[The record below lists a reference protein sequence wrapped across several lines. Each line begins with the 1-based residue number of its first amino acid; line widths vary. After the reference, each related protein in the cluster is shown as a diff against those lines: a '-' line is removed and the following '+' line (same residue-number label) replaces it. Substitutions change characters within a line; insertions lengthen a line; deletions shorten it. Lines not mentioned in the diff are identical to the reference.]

1 MAGGPTDF
9 NLSDH
14 IHQAAGMVA
23 AQSDCNI
30 GEALARL
37 TLRAEETGQT
47 LEEVSL
53 DVLDR
58 IVRFDD

>member
-1 MAGGPTDF
+1 
-9 NLSDH
+9 
-14 IHQAAGMVA
+14 MVA